1 MFNRVGNLE
10 KSVYKA
16 LYFLQYTY
24 WSLNY
29 RKRLRSARLR
39 GRKFRNVSLILYP
52 GCQRGFFFRSEA
64 AIVSGEAAV
73 ANLPREKKTLW
84 TRQLQT
90 SLPCELVS
98 ISVVDWSLYL
108 VPSLSAWWWSNT
120 GFHWIN
126 HCKPQEQW
134 KPVYWLEETVNR
146 QYQFGGR
153 K

>member
-1 MFNRVGNLE
+1 MVTYCVT
-10 KSVYKA
+10 KIIPTCSSV
-16 LYFLQYTY
+16 T
-24 WSLNY
+24 
-29 RKRLRSARLR
+29 
-39 GRKFRNVSLILYP
+39 YP
-52 GCQRGFFFRSEA
+52 GYQRGFFFVAKLRLWA
-64 AIVSGEAAV
+64 AKPLI
-73 ANLPREKKTLW
+73 LPREKKTLW

-126 HCKPQEQW
+126 HCKVPQEQW

-146 QYQFGGR
+146 QCQFGNSGEFER
-153 K
+153 AFRGAVQYALDIGFAEILELKPVQEEA